1 MQLASRGIARLILV
15 DLDGTDLA
23 AARAALDG
31 PTIITLTGDAS
42 DEKLW
47 AKAAPFLEG
56 LDFALANAGVAG
68 NGDIPTH
75 DFAEWRR
82 IMAVNLDGVF
92 LTLRAAMSA
101 MRSEEHTSEL
111 QSLMRISYAVFC
123 LKKKIQITTQT
134 NKPT

>member
-1 MQLASRGIARLILV
+1 MIMPDDFTGKSALITGAASGIGLASAMHLASRGIARLILV

-47 AKAAPFLEG
+47 AKAAP
-56 LDFALANAGVAG
+56 
-68 NGDIPTH
+68 
-75 DFAEWRR
+75 
-82 IMAVNLDGVF
+82 
-92 LTLRAAMSA
+92 
-101 MRSEEHTSEL
+101 RSEEHTSEL

-123 LKKKIQITTQT
+123 LKKKKTLIANDYDVHIEQT
-134 NKPT
+134 DKKTRDDRAVTEY

>member
-1 MQLASRGIARLILV
+1 MRISDWRSVLCSAGL
-15 DLDGTDLA
+15 
-23 AARAALDG
+23 

-101 MRSEEHTSEL
+101 M
-111 QSLMRISYAVFC
+111 
-123 LKKKIQITTQT
+123 QT
-134 NKPT
+134 HKRGGKTGRAHASTLVTNAHIVCRHLF